1 MLDPCDKPAETYH
14 KYTGLDNCLIAF
26 AVWVAGTC
34 RKLDQS
40 QHVRDMAA
48 FVLEILQ
55 NTDLLVTDERAVTD
69 LAEGMWSVTPGSTAS
84 TRFPPH
90 STTAHGATQAS
101 LAALQ
106 LGQPLIDRIMCRVT
120 APEGLAPKFQR
131 QLAVAADLMRFAPMQ
146 FNSGIMDRMSSSTP
160 KWLRESARAMFA
172 PYLKGHNVLGVPV
185 GGSFELL

>member
-1 MLDPCDKPAETYH
+1 MLDPGDKQDETYH
-14 KYTGLDNCLIAF
+14 KYTGLDNCPIAF
-26 AVWVAGTC
+26 AVWVARTC

-69 LAEGMWSVTPGSTAS
+69 LAEGMWSGAVTP
-84 TRFPPH
+84 
-90 STTAHGATQAS
+90 GATQAS

-120 APEGLAPKFQR
+120 APEGLAPNFQR
-131 QLAVAADLMRFAPMQ
+131 QLAAAIELMRFAPMP
-146 FNSGIMDRMSSSTP
+146 FNSGIMDRASSSTP

-172 PYLKGHNVLGVPV
+172 PYPKGHDVMGAPV
-185 GGSFELL
+185 GGLGAWS